1 MVQMDCGYMKKRR
14 ENPEREIQLKYLCLQ
29 AVGESTQV
37 FPTTSLVAMLSFH
50 NVRKV
55 RSLPHPARLPA

>member
-14 ENPEREIQLKYLCLQ
+14 ENPEREIQLEYLCLQ
-29 AVGESTQV
+29 AIKKSTQI
-37 FPTTSLVAMLSFH
+37 FPTTSLITILSFH
-50 NVRKV
+50 SVRKV